1 MREST
6 VHGPVAVGQPA
17 PDFDLPLVEPEGR
30 VTLESYRGT
39 RPLLLALF
47 RGLACPFCR
56 RLVATT
62 KQLAVALD
70 GVGVDT
76 LAVTASPL
84 KAARLYA
91 RYRPAGL
98 PLASDPW
105 YGIHR
110 AYGIPLVE
118 ISETEPSDWP
128 SRINI
133 GDAMNTPINPTG
145 ELPEPLPVPT
155 AGDALDKLDK
165 FEEIKT
171 DEDKAPGGSLALSGY
186 FLIDR
191 GGIVRWRFVEA
202 IDSLSDYGQYP
213 NADEMLQ
220 AAQDLAA

>member
-1 MREST
+1 MNDST
-6 VHGPVAVGQPA
+6 VRRPVALGQPA

-30 VTLESYRGT
+30 VMLGGHRGT

-56 RLVATT
+56 RLLATT
-62 KQLAVALD
+62 KQRAAALD

-76 LAVTASPL
+76 LAVTATPL

-105 YGIHR
+105 YRVHR
-110 AYGIPLVE
+110 AYGVPLVE
-118 ISETEPSDWP
+118 ISQDEPSDWP
-128 SRINI
+128 SRIHI
-133 GDAMNTPINPTG
+133 DDAMNTPINPTG
-145 ELPEPLPVPT
+145 ELPEPLPVPI

-165 FEEIKT
+165 FEAIET
-171 DEDKAPGGSLALSGY
+171 DEAKAPGGSLALSGY

-191 GGIVRWRFVEA
+191 AGIVRWRFVEA
-202 IDSLSDYGQYP
+202 IDSLSEYGQYP
-213 NADEMLQ
+213 NADEMPQ

>member
-6 VHGPVAVGQPA
+6 VQRPVALGQPA

-30 VTLESYRGT
+30 VTLGGYLGT
-39 RPLLLALF
+39 RPLMLALF

-56 RLVATT
+56 RLVTTT
-62 KQLAVALD
+62 KQRAAALEAAGVA
-70 GVGVDT
+70 T
-76 LAVTASPL
+76 LAVTATPL

-105 YGIHR
+105 YRVHR
-110 AYGIPLVE
+110 AYGVPQVE
-118 ISETEPSDWP
+118 ISEDEPSDWP
-128 SRINI
+128 ARIHI
-133 GDAMNTPINPTG
+133 DDAMKTPINPTG
-145 ELPEPLPVPT
+145 ELPEPLPVPI